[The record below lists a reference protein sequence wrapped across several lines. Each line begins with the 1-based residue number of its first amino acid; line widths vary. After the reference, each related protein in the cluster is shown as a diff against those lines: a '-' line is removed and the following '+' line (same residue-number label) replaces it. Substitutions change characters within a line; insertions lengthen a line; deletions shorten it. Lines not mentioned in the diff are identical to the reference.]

1 MKLITRSNLRNYN
14 KNELRALFKAT
25 YDELMK
31 SDKDSFERRNG
42 LASLENIQREI
53 AERFTRYVGVKY

>member
-14 KNELRALFKAT
+14 KHELRALFRAT

-31 SDKDSFERRNG
+31 SDQDSYERRNA
-42 LASLENIQREI
+42 LASLENIQREM
-53 AERFTRYVGVKY
+53 AQRDYHF